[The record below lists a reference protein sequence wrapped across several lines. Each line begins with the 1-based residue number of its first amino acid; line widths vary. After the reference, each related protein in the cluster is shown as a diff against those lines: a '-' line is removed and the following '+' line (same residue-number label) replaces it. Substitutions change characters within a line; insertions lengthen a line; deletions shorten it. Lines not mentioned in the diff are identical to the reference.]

1 MARTRNRRAEQGN
14 TLLLGALMITLA
26 LGLFALIT
34 DVGLLYA
41 TKSRLQTY
49 AQETAR
55 AGATAIDLNDYTASG
70 VAHLNTTLA
79 VQQAN
84 KHFQSL
90 GLGPDYVMTILEATT
105 EQITIQITHEQP
117 VYLIGAFVPISS
129 VSIKVQASA
138 IPQVGF

>member
-1 MARTRNRRAEQGN
+1 MARKRNRRAEQGN

-34 DVGLLYA
+34 DVGLVYA
-41 TKSRLQTY
+41 AKSRLQTY
-49 AQETAR
+49 AQEVAR
-55 AGATAIDLNDYTASG
+55 AGATAIDLNEYTATG
-70 VAHLNTTLA
+70 VAHLNTVLA
-79 VQQAN
+79 VQQAE

-90 GLGPDYVMTILEATT
+90 ELGPEYIMTILEATPDT
-105 EQITIQITHEQP
+105 ITVQISHNQP

-129 VSIKVQASA
+129 VSIVVQASA